1 MGFKIYLSWDRL
13 GMWAPSMN
21 RRIYFQLT
29 RSWIY
34 QASPFTS
41 FDGLFFF
48 EVGCTKICPASF
60 DNLEGPAVDHW
71 SGDRARFS
79 RCPIRMSRFDLL
91 SDIEKFL
98 LSAIVLIILKKRLR
112 FVFVWLVFCSF
123 LLFSQVHSTD
133 GTNTH
138 FERNKHSSLW
148 SILDTCRSAK
158 LKLTYGLEADCEP
171 TEGRFSS
178 YSRHKQKCI
187 STVRRLMPNRDFW
200 RITYDGVQGDT

>member
-1 MGFKIYLSWDRL
+1 
-13 GMWAPSMN
+13 MN

-123 LLFSQVHSTD
+123 LFLLFFPSSFNRRNQHSFRKEQT
-133 GTNTH
+133 
-138 FERNKHSSLW
+138 FKSMKHSWHLSVRQVKTDIRAGSWLW
-148 SILDTCRSAK
+148 AYWHRKQVIVISRGLPW
-158 LKLTYGLEADCEP
+158 TYG
-171 TEGRFSS
+171 
-178 YSRHKQKCI
+178 KQTI
-187 STVRRLMPNRDFW
+187 
-200 RITYDGVQGDT
+200 IA